1 MTGSRPSWSSF
12 GLDLVTFRVFVA
24 AVEER
29 SLARAAAREH
39 LALSALSRRIS
50 ELEARSGV
58 ALLLRHDRGVEPTAA
73 GEALVAQLRNV
84 FTLLD
89 RIVADLDAF
98 RGGARGHVRVH
109 AHMSAMAGSL
119 PEVLARFIVAHPGI
133 EVVLEEYTS
142 IEILHAV
149 QTGTADVGVLSGAMQ
164 TGALHVVPWH
174 NDRLVVV
181 LPHQHA
187 LLEREHL
194 RLADLLDE
202 PFVGMQYDSALQRLY
217 RHQAEALGFPLH
229 QRAHAS
235 SFESVRRMVEA
246 GLGIA
251 ILPSVTVE
259 PFTQSM
265 RIAMRP
271 LDEEWAVRPS
281 MLCIRDPDNLPA
293 AVRLLVHHLAHDHS
307 P

>member
-1 MTGSRPSWSSF
+1 
-12 GLDLVTFRVFVA
+12 
-24 AVEER
+24 
-29 SLARAAAREH
+29 
-39 LALSALSRRIS
+39 
-50 ELEARSGV
+50 
-58 ALLLRHDRGVEPTAA
+58 
-73 GEALVAQLRNV
+73 
-84 FTLLD
+84 
-89 RIVADLDAF
+89 
-98 RGGARGHVRVH
+98 
-109 AHMSAMAGSL
+109 
-119 PEVLARFIVAHPGI
+119 
-133 EVVLEEYTS
+133 
-142 IEILHAV
+142 
-149 QTGTADVGVLSGAMQ
+149 MQ
-164 TGALHVVPWH
+164 TGNLHVVPWH

-181 LPHQHA
+181 LPQQHA

-194 RLADLLDE
+194 RLADLLNE

-271 LDEEWAVRPS
+271 LEEEWALRPS
-281 MLCIRDPDNLPA
+281 ILCIRDPDNLPA

-307 P
+307 PDALRETYIADKGMDLCGAVASYTGQRTWKVIPLEINNAKGQ